1 MEFMANVV
9 VAGQYAAA
17 LAVFAGILTTLG
29 QGNIAAKAIESIAR
43 QPEAKGSINTAMIIS
58 LAMAETNGI
67 YGLVVA
73 MVLLFVNPLI
83 GRFETFAQTMSQ
95 NVEQL
100 TYCTETLSQC
110 AEQLSRFF

>member
-1 MEFMANVV
+1 MEHLATVI

-17 LAVFAGILTTLG
+17 MAVFAGILTTLG

-43 QPEAKGSINTAMIIS
+43 QPEARGSISTSMIIS

-73 MVLLFVNPLI
+73 MLLLFANPLVAT
-83 GRFETFAQTMSQ
+83 FERLIPLVS
-95 NVEQL
+95 
-100 TYCTETLSQC
+100 
-110 AEQLSRFF
+110 

>member
-1 MEFMANVV
+1 MEHLATVM

-43 QPEAKGSINTAMIIS
+43 QPEARGSINTAMIIS

-73 MVLLFVNPLI
+73 MLLLFVNPFVN
-83 GRFETFAQTMSQ
+83 RF
-95 NVEQL
+95 VEL
-100 TYCTETLSQC
+100 ATSGL
-110 AEQLSRFF
+110 LG

>member
-1 MEFMANVV
+1 MEHLESMAMVI

-17 LAVFAGILTTLG
+17 MAVFAGILTTLG

-73 MVLLFVNPLI
+73 LLLLFANPLVT
-83 GRFETFAQTMSQ
+83 RF
-95 NVEQL
+95 VE
-100 TYCTETLSQC
+100 
-110 AEQLSRFF
+110 FMPG

>member
-1 MEFMANVV
+1 MEHLATVI

-17 LAVFAGILTTLG
+17 MAVFAGILTTLG

-43 QPEAKGSINTAMIIS
+43 QPEARGSISTSMIIS

-73 MVLLFVNPLI
+73 MLLLFANPLVAT
-83 GRFETFAQTMSQ
+83 FERLA
-95 NVEQL
+95 
-100 TYCTETLSQC
+100 LS
-110 AEQLSRFF
+110 LG

>member
-1 MEFMANVV
+1 MEHLATVI

-17 LAVFAGILTTLG
+17 MAVFAGIVTTIG

-43 QPEAKGSINTAMIIS
+43 QPEARGSISTSMIIS

-73 MVLLFVNPLI
+73 MLLLFANPLVAT
-83 GRFETFAQTMSQ
+83 FERLAP
-95 NVEQL
+95 L
-100 TYCTETLSQC
+100 LG
-110 AEQLSRFF
+110 

>member
-1 MEFMANVV
+1 MEHLATVM

-29 QGNIAAKAIESIAR
+29 QGNIASKAIESIAR

-73 MVLLFVNPLI
+73 MLLLFVNPFVN
-83 GRFETFAQTMSQ
+83 RFVDLVVSG
-95 NVEQL
+95 VI
-100 TYCTETLSQC
+100 
-110 AEQLSRFF
+110 R

>member
-1 MEFMANVV
+1 MEHLATVI

-17 LAVFAGILTTLG
+17 MAVFAGILTTLG

-43 QPEAKGSINTAMIIS
+43 QPEARGSISTSMIIS

-73 MVLLFVNPLI
+73 MLLLFANPLVAT
-83 GRFETFAQTMSQ
+83 FERLAQT
-95 NVEQL
+95 L
-100 TYCTETLSQC
+100 G
-110 AEQLSRFF
+110 

>member
-1 MEFMANVV
+1 MEHLATVI

-17 LAVFAGILTTLG
+17 MAVFAGLLTTLG

-43 QPEAKGSINTAMIIS
+43 QPEARGSISTSMIIS

-73 MVLLFVNPLI
+73 MLLLFANPLVAT
-83 GRFETFAQTMSQ
+83 FERLIPLVS
-95 NVEQL
+95 
-100 TYCTETLSQC
+100 
-110 AEQLSRFF
+110 

>member
-1 MEFMANVV
+1 MEFLAQVM

-17 LAVFAGILTTLG
+17 LAVFAGIVTTLG

-73 MVLLFVNPLI
+73 MLLLFVNPLLD
-83 GRFETFAQTMSQ
+83 RFVTIAQT
-95 NVEQL
+95 L
-100 TYCTETLSQC
+100 GLG
-110 AEQLSRFF
+110 